1 MIPLFYTSQLTYHI
15 LTSGSF
21 TFLMPQLM
29 RMLSS
34 LVLVISAVFLGL
46 MVLLFVFQ
54 EKMVFFPGKRIGD
67 TPEAAGLNYEDVHL
81 TTDDNIKIHGWYVP
95 HPKAQATL
103 LFFHGNAG
111 NLSHRL
117 ESIALFHDM
126 DLSVFIIDYRGY
138 GRSGGRPSEL
148 GTYRDAMAAW
158 NYLVDERRLRPDG
171 IIVFGRSLGGAV
183 AAWLAAQVRPAAVI
197 LESTF
202 TSVKE
207 LGKHYY
213 PYLPVSWISRI
224 HYPVDEYITSF
235 NSPVLVIHS
244 EQDEVIPARLGQR
257 LFERAPEPKLFL
269 PISGDHNNGFL
280 LSRDAYVKGIKR
292 FLQTCMDIR

>member
-1 MIPLFYTSQLTYHI
+1 
-15 LTSGSF
+15 
-21 TFLMPQLM
+21 
-29 RMLSS
+29 MLSS
-34 LVLVISAVFLGL
+34 LVLVISALFLGL
-46 MVLLFVFQ
+46 MALLFVFQ
-54 EKMVFFPGKRIGD
+54 EKMVFVPGKRIGD
-67 TPEAAGLNYEDVHL
+67 TPATAGLHYEDVYL
-81 TTDDNIKIHGWYVP
+81 VTDDNIRIHGWYVP
-95 HPKAQATL
+95 HPGAQATL

-117 ESIALFHDM
+117 DSIAIFHDM
-126 DLSVFIIDYRGY
+126 GLSVFIIDYRGY
-138 GRSGGRPSEL
+138 GRSGGRASER

-158 NYLVDERRLRPDG
+158 NYLVDERRLHPDR

-183 AAWLAAQVRPAAVI
+183 AAWLAAEVAPAAVI

-202 TSVKE
+202 TSVKD

-213 PYLPVSWISRI
+213 PYLPVSLIARI

-244 EQDEVIPARLGQR
+244 EQDEVVPARLGRR
-257 LFERAPEPKLFL
+257 LFEHAPEPKQFL

-280 LSRDAYVKGIKR
+280 LSREAYVKGIKR
-292 FLQTCMDIR
+292 FLQTCMDIPISGNTG